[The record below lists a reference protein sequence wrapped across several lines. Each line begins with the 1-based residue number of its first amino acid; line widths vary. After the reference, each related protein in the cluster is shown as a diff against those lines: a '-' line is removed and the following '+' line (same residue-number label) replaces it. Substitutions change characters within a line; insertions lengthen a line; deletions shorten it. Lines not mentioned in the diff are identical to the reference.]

1 MIVKG
6 KEVPFVNSA
15 VKVEINKVSAMMF
28 ARAIK
33 QEKHFFMAVVKA
45 SETGE
50 EAAER
55 IVTELEKQMVAE
67 FPKVFPD
74 AMPTGLPPDRGRF
87 NHRIPLTEGAKPVAR
102 APYRLAPLEKEVLKE
117 NIMKLLEMGHIRPSN
132 SPYGSLVLFV

>member
-15 VKVEINKVSAMMF
+15 VKVEINEVSAMMF

-33 QEKHFFMAVVKA
+33 QEKHFFMA

-55 IVTELEKQMVAE
+55 IVTELVKQMVAE
-67 FPKVFPD
+67 FPEVFPD

-87 NHRIPLTEGAKPVAR
+87 NYCR
-102 APYRLAPLEKEVLKE
+102 LEKADISKSAFTCREGHFEFIVMTFGFTNAPATFQSLMTSVFSE
-117 NIMKLLEMGHIRPSN
+117 KLGK
-132 SPYGSLVLFV
+132 